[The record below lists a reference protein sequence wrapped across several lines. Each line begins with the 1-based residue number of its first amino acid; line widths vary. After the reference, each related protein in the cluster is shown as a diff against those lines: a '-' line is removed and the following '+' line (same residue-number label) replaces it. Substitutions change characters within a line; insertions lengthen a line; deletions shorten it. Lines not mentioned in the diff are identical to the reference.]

1 MDNTTH
7 PLKWIFFDVGETLV
21 DESEPIEDI
30 TRQLIA
36 AAGRRGIAVRREQVR
51 ELWMEAHRR
60 FSPFPMADILQ
71 ELFPDGELR
80 RAIWSEMKYRKELD
94 RPFPDALGILK
105 RLRRDYRIGIIAN
118 QSAGTADR
126 LRSYGLLEHIDE
138 VFASAELGLAK
149 PDPKLYEYALQATG
163 CPPERS
169 LMVGDRIDNDI
180 VPAKHL
186 GMRAV
191 WVRQGLALRQYSPS
205 RISLPDGVIDVIGEL
220 EGWLASWRPAPDESL
235 PPR

>member
-1 MDNTTH
+1 MMNS

-30 TRQLIA
+30 IRQLIA
-36 AAGRRGIAVRREQVR
+36 AAGRRGIAVSRGHVR
-51 ELWMEAHRR
+51 ELWMEAHKR

-71 ELFPDGELR
+71 TLFPDAALR
-80 RAIWSEMKYRKELD
+80 QAIWSEMKYRKELD
-94 RPFPDALGILK
+94 RPFPESRGILE
-105 RLRRDYRIGIIAN
+105 RLSSRYRIGVIAN

-138 VFASAELGLAK
+138 VFASAELGLVK
-149 PDPKLYEYALQATG
+149 PDPKLYEYALNSAG
-163 CPPERS
+163 CTAAET

-180 VPAKHL
+180 IPAKHL
-186 GMRAV
+186 GMRAL

-205 RISLPDGVIDVIGEL
+205 KISEPDGIIDSICEL
-220 EGWLASWRPAPDESL
+220 EHWLHEWQNGCTDSP
-235 PPR
+235 